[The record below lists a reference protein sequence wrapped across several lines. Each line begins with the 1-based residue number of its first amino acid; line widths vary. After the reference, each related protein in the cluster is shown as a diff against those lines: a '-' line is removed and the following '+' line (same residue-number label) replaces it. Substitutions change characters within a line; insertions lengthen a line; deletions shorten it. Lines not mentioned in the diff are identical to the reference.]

1 MRLLPLNRSG
11 FASRSVR
18 RREEYEEPV
27 RRYDNGEVDQKNGS
41 SFTHGDLSSRIN
53 SA

>member
-11 FASRSVR
+11 FASRPVR
-18 RREEYEEPV
+18 RREEHEEPV

-41 SFTHGDLSSRIN
+41 SFTHGDLSSR
-53 SA
+53 A